1 MAELVAAV
9 AAMVRRYRLASVQE
23 TPAVEVDLSLRP
35 GGTLPCRL
43 EPLGR

>member
-23 TPAVEVDLSLRP
+23 TPDIEVDLSRRP
-35 GGTLPCRL
+35 GCALPCRL
-43 EPLGR
+43 EPIDR